1 MRQDLVV
8 QHIVSPLTV
17 EVYEAHARIALE
29 EGDLN
34 EFNQCQTQLGSLYH
48 DPRVLADDNGDES
61 TATDE
66 ASNKSARVVG
76 HPAEFAAY
84 RILYYCYS
92 RATSDLVSF
101 LADLHRSSKSS
112 AVESHSSAE
121 GNDHEKLDAPLFTSV
136 PVQHAVSVV
145 QALRHGNFVRFF
157 NLYDTAP
164 HMGQFVLDS
173 LVPKVSE
180 ATV

>member
-1 MRQDLVV
+1 VV

-34 EFNQCQTQLGSLYH
+34 EFNQCQTQLGSLYR
-48 DPRVLADDNGDES
+48 DPRVLTDDDDDDDDGKAGEGNEKACRKKG
-61 TATDE
+61 
-66 ASNKSARVVG
+66 RVVG

-101 LADLHRSSKSS
+101 LADLQRSSNS
-112 AVESHSSAE
+112 AAEESHNSTAGTDSEKAE
-121 GNDHEKLDAPLFTSV
+121 IPLFASA

-145 QALRHGNFVRFF
+145 QALRRGNFVRFF
-157 NLYDTAP
+157 RLYDAAP
-164 HMGQFVLDS
+164 NMGQFVLDS
-173 LVPKVSE
+173 LVPKVRDGDY
-180 ATV
+180 